1 MSLVLEVPTA
11 VGGWREIGRHD
22 GGLPGSMSWHNGGK
36 RDLLGFYFAGDH
48 SIVRRSIGGLDTE
61 SADRSMRLTLPLGGW
76 EELARLEDGETFE
89 LDLQTDRM
97 PEAVPARFR
106 HER

>member
-1 MSLVLEVPTA
+1 MSLVLEVATA
-11 VGGWREIGRHD
+11 AGGWHEIGRHD

-36 RDLLGFYFAGDH
+36 RDLLSFYYAGDH
-48 SIVRRSIGGLDTE
+48 SIVRRSVGGLDTE
-61 SADRSMRLTLPLGGW
+61 SADRSVRLTMPLHGF
-76 EELARLEDGETFE
+76 EELARLEAGETFE

-97 PEAVPARFR
+97 PRAVPARFR